1 MSNQEMDNNSLKT
14 DNSLTPFFLKMDKKP
29 RGRPRVKPIKDDTEP
44 KRPRGRQIG
53 FKLNKEE
60 PDPIILKQ
68 KKAET
73 NKKSFAK
80 RGKMI
85 QTIKKYIIKY
95 DLEPIDYKN
104 MSDDTLKIHYDEI
117 LKKYETIKEEKKL
130 NKIEQTIKQLK
141 HIKPTI
147 TFI

>member
-1 MSNQEMDNNSLKT
+1 MSNQEI